1 MVRGFILIDIIIASL
16 ILTAAV
22 AATMY
27 LFRIGFKELEQANT
41 VSKIVSKIPQAVSY
55 LKTVDFKTEPQ
66 GDESLGEV
74 KLSWSAKLTDTSQI
88 NMMKNPLLMGPMAM
102 ETMETQKQGL
112 PYKLYL
118 YHVDFY
124 LSYKNYKNSYHID
137 ILKYKYLGPTGKE
150 LLNVPIF

>member
-27 LFRIGFKELEQANT
+27 LFRIGFKELEQSNT
-41 VSKIVSKIPQAVSY
+41 ISKIVSKIPQAVSY
-55 LKTVDFKTEPQ
+55 LKTVDFKTKPQ
-66 GDESLGEV
+66 GDENLGEV
-74 KLSWSAKLTDTSQI
+74 KLTWDAKLTNTGEI
-88 NMMKNPLLMGPMAM
+88 NTTKNPLIMGPMATDM
-102 ETMETQKQGL
+102 QIQKL

-124 LSYKNYKNSYHID
+124 LSYKNYKDHYDID
-137 ILKYKYLGPTGKE
+137 ILKYKYLGPTGKQ
-150 LLNVPIF
+150 LFNVPIF

>member
-41 VSKIVSKIPQAVSY
+41 ISKIVSKIPQAVSY
-55 LKTVDFKTEPQ
+55 LKTVDFNKEPI
-66 GDESLGEV
+66 GEERMGQV
-74 KLSWSAKLTDTSQI
+74 KLSWKAKLTNKTRI
-88 NMMKNPLLMGPMAM
+88 NTPKNMLFGPMASAGGN
-102 ETMETQKQGL
+102 TGL
-112 PYKLYL
+112 PYELYL
-118 YHVDFY
+118 YHVDFF
-124 LSYKNYKNSYHID
+124 LSYKNYKNPYHID

-150 LLNVPIF
+150 LLNAPF